1 MKKTVLILIFSFL
14 SIGNTMAQDCS
25 KFYPFE
31 EGTTVQITSYDRKG
45 KVAATVDNKV
55 LGVSESQGTQTATIE
70 AVVKDDK
77 GKLIATTN
85 YTINCTGNLVSIDF
99 KSLMNPQI
107 FEQFGEM
114 DYEVTGTDLQIP
126 NDISVGQELPDANMD
141 MAINMGGINMNMN
154 VTMKDRK
161 VIGQEDVTTPAG
173 TFNCF
178 IISYNLDMKMGMNQK
193 GSAKQWIAEGVGL
206 VKQEDY
212 NKSGNVTSSS
222 LLTSFSK

>member
-1 MKKTVLILIFSFL
+1 MKKNVLILLISFL
-14 SIGNTMAQDCS
+14 SIGYTNAQNCS

-31 EGTTVQITSYDRKG
+31 DGTTIQITSYDRKG
-45 KVAATVDNKV
+45 KVAATVDNTV
-55 LGVSESQGTQTATIE
+55 LGVSESQGTETATIE

-77 GKLIATTN
+77 GKLIATSN
-85 YTINCTGNLVSIDF
+85 YNISCTGNIVSVDF
-99 KSLMNPQI
+99 KSLMSPQI

-126 NDISVGQELPDANMD
+126 NDIRVGQELPDANMD

-161 VIGQEDVTTPAG
+161 VIGQEEVTTPAG

-178 IISYNLDMKMGMNQK
+178 VISYNLDMKMGMNQK
-193 GSAKQWIAEGVGL
+193 GSAKQWIAEGVGM

-212 NKSGNVTSSS
+212 NKSGKVTSSS
-222 LLTSFSK
+222 LLTAYSK

>member
-1 MKKTVLILIFSFL
+1 MKKSVIILLISFL
-14 SIGNTMAQDCS
+14 SIGYTNAQNCS

-45 KVAATVDNKV
+45 KVAATVDSRV
-55 LGVSESQGTQTATIE
+55 LNVSVSNEGETATIE
-70 AVVKDDK
+70 ALVKDDK
-77 GKLIATTN
+77 GKLIATSN
-85 YTINCTGNLVSIDF
+85 YNLTCKENMVSIDF
-99 KSLMNPQI
+99 ESLMNPQLL
-107 FEQFGEM
+107 EQFGEM

-154 VTMKDRK
+154 LTMKDRK

-178 IISYNLDMKMGMNQK
+178 VISYNLDMKMGMNQK

-212 NKSGNVTSSS
+212 NKNGKVTSSS
-222 LLTSFSK
+222 LLTSLNR